1 MAKWTRAYIDR
12 LPNEAFLYVDKR
24 TGKRSLP
31 VMNHKG
37 EISVPHLN
45 NAKARL
51 NQTNIS
57 QAAKRDILREI
68 NRLQK
73 EAGVEA
79 AQ

>member
-12 LPNEAFLYVDKR
+12 LPDTSFLYVDKR

-31 VMNHKG
+31 VLNHKG
-37 EISVPHLN
+37 ELSVPHLN

-57 QAAKRDILREI
+57 EAAKRDIWREI
-68 NRLQK
+68 NKLQK
-73 EAGVEA
+73 AAGVEA